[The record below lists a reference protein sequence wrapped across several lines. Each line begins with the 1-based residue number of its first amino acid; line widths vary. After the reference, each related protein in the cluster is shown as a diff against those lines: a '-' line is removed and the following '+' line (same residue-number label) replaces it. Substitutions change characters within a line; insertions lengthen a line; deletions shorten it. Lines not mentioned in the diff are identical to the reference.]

1 MPSLSAVSN
10 VAASPRN
17 LRLPRFALMSVL
29 TLCVVAGFNTGRAI
43 KPALKLPTVEQIKQ
57 AVEKAAPASSEPS
70 AFAQEASMTSR
81 ELVGRWE
88 PFIAAAAKQ
97 YHLSA
102 DWIRAVMRM
111 ESGGRTMLGENQP
124 ITSAAG
130 AMGLMQVMPDTYND
144 MRAAYRLGADPY
156 DPHDNIF
163 AGAAYLRA
171 LYVKYGFPA
180 MFAAYN
186 DGPGNL
192 EDHLAGKR
200 ELPDETRNYLK
211 GIAGMLGRAGAIR
224 TGTIVTGAVT
234 PSGAQ
239 VALTKPD
246 GTPFAVA
253 ASAVRSVRKPLPG
266 EYADS
271 VQAVVTVGKTHQGVR
286 EDLAT
291 VARLTLRGSDASM

>member
-1 MPSLSAVSN
+1 
-10 VAASPRN
+10 
-17 LRLPRFALMSVL
+17 
-29 TLCVVAGFNTGRAI
+29 
-43 KPALKLPTVEQIKQ
+43 
-57 AVEKAAPASSEPS
+57 
-70 AFAQEASMTSR
+70 MTSR

-88 PFIAAAAKQ
+88 PFIAAAAEK

-111 ESGGRTMLGENQP
+111 ESGGRTMLGENHP

-200 ELPDETRNYLK
+200 ALPDETRNYVK
-211 GIAGMLGRAGAIR
+211 GITGMLGRAGTFAA
-224 TGTIVTGAVT
+224 GAAK
-234 PSGAQ
+234 SAGGGAKL
-239 VALTKPD
+239 ALTRPN
-246 GTPFAVA
+246 GTTFAVDA
-253 ASAVRSVRKPLPG
+253 GEVRSVRKPLPG
-266 EYADS
+266 EYTAG
-271 VQAVVTVGKTHQGVR
+271 VHAVVTIGRKRQGVR

-291 VARLTLRGSDASM
+291 VARLTLRGSEASM